1 MSKSLI
7 IVESPN
13 KTQTIKSYLGKDFD
27 VVATYGHL
35 RELNKKKGFQSDSF
49 DPIWEVVKNPN
60 TNSKS
65 RSKQD
70 IINEIVKKANI
81 AERIYLATD
90 PDREGEAIAWH
101 VYDIIGKE
109 NEKKCKR
116 ITFNEVTKKAILAAI
131 ADEHEIDMNLVHSQF
146 TRRILDRI
154 IGYKLSS
161 YVKAMLRAQSAG
173 RVQSVALLFVVE
185 RELERRAFVPTFWWE
200 ISADLKN
207 GIILDYIDYH
217 EKYSPYNNSRT
228 VPFRFAIEA
237 ESNEVYNS
245 LSNSF
250 KLEEISEPRYSTS
263 DTRRPITTDKLL
275 QLGANNLGW
284 NTTKT
289 TSVAQKMFEGIEY
302 NSKHIGLISYP
313 RTDSERLNDDFVND
327 CKDFIVSSFGDE
339 YFENI
344 KTKKAKSDVK
354 IQDAHEAIRPVDIRL
369 TPSDLALD
377 SSVPSEIL
385 KLYNVVWLH
394 TISCLMKPPVY
405 KISTFMFDN
414 NNHKFVYNHREIF
427 FKGYKILFNDDEQS
441 ENMPNFKVG
450 DVFETDKIDLEKHEK
465 QPPSYYTEATLIAAL
480 KDAGVGRPSTYSS
493 MAKIGESR
501 GYINKDKQKLIP
513 NQIGIDLIGL
523 LTKHFGSV
531 ISKKFTAKMETDLDK
546 IANGDENWKTPLFD
560 FNDKF
565 SSEIKQAYENTEKVK
580 DEETG
585 EICPDCGHNLVYKMS
600 RYRTKFIGCSNY
612 PNCKYIKSMNVTKK
626 ADKIC
631 PDCGNDL
638 LIKTNK
644 KGQEFIGCSNYPN
657 CKHVESIEKK

>member
-13 KTQTIKSYLGKDFD
+13 KTETIKSYLGNDFD

-35 RELNKKKGFQSDSF
+35 RELNKKRGFQSDSF
-49 DPIWEVVKNPN
+49 DPIWEVVK
-60 TNSKS
+60 TKDTKSKAK
-65 RSKQD
+65 SKQE
-70 IINEIVKKANI
+70 IIDEIVKKANI
-81 AERIYLATD
+81 AEHIYLATD

-109 NEKKCKR
+109 NEAKCKR
-116 ITFNEVTKKAILAAI
+116 ITFNEVTKKAIIAAI
-131 ADEHEIDMNLVHSQF
+131 EDQHEIDMNLVHSQF

-200 ISADLKN
+200 ISAELKN
-207 GIILDYIDYH
+207 NLVLNYVDYF
-217 EKYSPYNNSRT
+217 EKFKPYNDSRT
-228 VPFRFAIEA
+228 IPFRFAE
-237 ESNEVYNS
+237 ESDANQVYNN
-245 LSNSF
+245 LTNIF
-250 KLEEISEPRYSTS
+250 KLEEISEPKFSTG
-263 DTRRPITTDKLL
+263 DARRPITTDKLL

-327 CKDFIVSSFGDE
+327 CKEFITKNFGED
-339 YFENI
+339 YFENL
-344 KTKKAKSDVK
+344 KVKKVKSTVK
-354 IQDAHEAIRPVDIRL
+354 IQDAHEAIRPVDIKL

-377 SSVPSEIL
+377 SSIPNEIL
-385 KLYNVVWLH
+385 KLYNVVWSY

-405 KISTFMFDN
+405 KISTFIFDN
-414 NNHKFVYNHREIF
+414 NNNKFVYNHRELS
-427 FKGYKILFNDDEQS
+427 FKGYKILSTDE
-441 ENMPNFKVG
+441 EKNEDMPNFKVG
-450 DVFETDKIDLEKHEK
+450 DEFESEKINLEKHEK
-465 QPPSYYTEATLIAAL
+465 QPPPYYTEATLIAAL

-501 GYINKDKQKLIP
+501 GYINKEKQKLIP

-523 LTKHFGSV
+523 LTKHFGNV
-531 ISKKFTAKMETDLDK
+531 ISKQFTAKMETDLDK

-560 FNDKF
+560 FNGKF
-565 SSEIKQAYENTEKVK
+565 ADEIKHAYENTEKVK
-580 DEETG
+580 DEQTG
-585 EICPDCGHNLVYKMS
+585 ELCPECGSNLVYKMS
-600 RYRTKFIGCSNY
+600 RYNTKFVGCSNF
-612 PNCKYIKSMNVTKK
+612 PNCKYIKSLNVTVK
-626 ADKIC
+626 ANKTC
-631 PDCGNDL
+631 PECGNDL
-638 LIKTNK
+638 LIKKNK
-644 KGQEFIGCSNYPN
+644 KGQEFIGCSNYPS
-657 CKHVESIEKK
+657 CKHVESIQKK